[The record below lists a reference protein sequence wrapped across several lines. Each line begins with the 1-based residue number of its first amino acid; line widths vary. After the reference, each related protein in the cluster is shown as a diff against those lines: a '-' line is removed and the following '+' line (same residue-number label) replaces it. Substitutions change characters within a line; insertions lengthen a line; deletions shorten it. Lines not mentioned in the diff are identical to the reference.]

1 MHPRPDGHGVS
12 LPSLDA
18 TYTHDEVTMNLTS
31 CGLLVENAE
40 ILAKLYAKH
49 RDWTVVE
56 ERWLEERFDQRST
69 RGSSKKIYRIL
80 SGRFKTATGELP
92 SIATLP
98 SIFEQCETTHEK
110 AQVLYFYL
118 LEEDPLVKYVVHRY
132 VDRLEQTGVE
142 GLDFSEDTI
151 QRVLNEFHYQDGA
164 NFDYAEST
172 AGRWG
177 RGFRSVL
184 REMNI
189 LTTQQSL
196 QGESPTL
203 GTIPLL
209 VASGYSWEQHGEE
222 WLSQPT
228 GWLYL
233 FQPEQYWNTLAERV
247 SEHPSWT
254 ANKMHGELRLSPAD
268 DDTYGWADL
277 WEGEI

>member
-1 MHPRPDGHGVS
+1 MSPRPDGHGVS

-40 ILAKLYAKH
+40 ILAQLYAQH

-80 SGRFKTATGELP
+80 SGRFKTATGDLP

-98 SIFEQCETTHEK
+98 SIFEQCETTQEK

-132 VDRLEQTGVE
+132 VDRLVRTGVD
-142 GLDFSEDTI
+142 GLDFSEEPI
-151 QRVLNEFHYQDGA
+151 HNILNEFHYEDGTE
-164 NFDYAEST
+164 FDYADST
-172 AGRWG
+172 SRRWEE
-177 RGFRSVL
+177 GFRSVMRDIDVL
-184 REMNI
+184 ES
-189 LTTQQSL
+189 QQSL
-196 QGESPTL
+196 QGEVPTL

-233 FQPEQYWNTLAERV
+233 FQPEQYWNTLVERV
-247 SEHPSWT
+247 SDHPSWE
-254 ANKMHGELRLSPAD
+254 ASKMHGELRLSPT
-268 DDTYGWADL
+268 DDTYGWADP